1 MVLLSV
7 AFELA
12 NLQLQCLDF
21 SSLQLILNLK
31 LLILI
36 TDTVMLLLNASQL
49 VHDLL
54 VFLDEYLLELGDL
67 VYLLP
72 RQTVCLLECLVQLN
86 SRLFGRLKFLLEE
99 VLLVLD
105 ALEKLEFLRESIQ
118 SGLELCRFEFGLQV
132 LWEYGLSELF

>member
-1 MVLLSV
+1 
-7 AFELA
+7 
-12 NLQLQCLDF
+12 
-21 SSLQLILNLK
+21 
-31 LLILI
+31 
-36 TDTVMLLLNASQL
+36 MLLLNASQL

-105 ALEKLEFLRESIQ
+105 ALEKLEFLREGIQ

-132 LWEYGLSELF
+132 LWKDGLSELF